1 MDRKNVISTMLIKGS
16 TLDQIGRKLGV
27 SKQRIYQLCT
37 KYGIETPERRRKGYW
52 DNKNEKEMWLW
63 KILSNKVPNLIERDF
78 LFDELWKTFP
88 EKCPILDLLLDF
100 SEKGKRNDNS
110 PSIDKIIPEKGYVSG
125 NVAIISWRANRIKN
139 DGNANEHQRIAEW
152 LYKKYLAK

>member
-1 MDRKNVISTMLIKGS
+1 MDRKNIIETMLLKGF

-37 KYGIETPERRRKGYW
+37 KYRLETPERRRKGYW

-63 KILSNKVPNLIERDF
+63 KILGNKVPNLIKRDT
-78 LFDELWKTFP
+78 LFDELWENFP
-88 EKCPILDLLLDF
+88 ERCPILDLELDF
-100 SEKGKRNDNS
+100 SEKGKRNDSS
-110 PSIDKIIPEKGYVSG
+110 PSIDKIIPEKGYVPG

-139 DGNANEHQRIAEW
+139 NGTADEHQKIANW
-152 LYKKYLAK
+152 IYKNHLAG

>member
-1 MDRKNVISTMLIKGS
+1 MDRKNIIETMLLKGF

-37 KYGIETPERRRKGYW
+37 KYRLETPERRRKGYW

-63 KILSNKVPNLIERDF
+63 KILGNKVPNLIKRDT
-78 LFDELWKTFP
+78 LFDELWKNFP
-88 EKCPILDLLLDF
+88 ERCPILDLELDF
-100 SEKGKRNDNS
+100 SEKGKRNDFS
-110 PSIDKIIPEKGYVSG
+110 PSIDKIIPEKGYVPG

-139 DGNANEHQRIAEW
+139 NGTADEHQKIANW
-152 LYKKYLAK
+152 IYKNHLAG